1 MSLPG
6 AMSTFLNIGMN
17 DEITLKLST
26 MPNFGWTAWDCYR
39 RLLQSWGMAYG
50 IDRDEFDAVMIS
62 YKRRYKVQLKTQFT
76 PEQMRDMCTSYKKV
90 LARHKVSFE
99 QDVFLQ
105 LKQAINHVLDSWN
118 TDRARLYR
126 QKLQIADDWGT
137 AVLIQKMILGNISLD
152 SGTGV
157 AFTYAD
163 WSKEPGITLNGDFT
177 LCSQGED
184 VVAGLVYTLPISE
197 QQRKLS
203 KSPVQVSL
211 EKDFPDIYARLLSLA
226 RQLVEER
233 GYPHQEIEFT
243 FEGPRKEQLY
253 ILQTRNQLI
262 TKVKQ
267 YTVFSVPKRELKL
280 LGNGIGVGKGVLNG
294 IIVISR
300 QDIDELKDM
309 NLPLI
314 LVKPDTVPEDMEL
327 LFDCQGLLTSRGGV
341 TSHAAVTAVRLGIIG
356 VVNCRQLKVIEEDN
370 ICRIGD
376 YILRPGDK
384 IAIDASSGSIYLG
397 HYPVETIPG

>member
-1 MSLPG
+1 
-6 AMSTFLNIGMN
+6 
-17 DEITLKLST
+17 
-26 MPNFGWTAWDCYR
+26 
-39 RLLQSWGMAYG
+39 
-50 IDRDEFDAVMIS
+50 
-62 YKRRYKVQLKTQFT
+62 
-76 PEQMRDMCTSYKKV
+76 
-90 LARHKVSFE
+90 
-99 QDVFLQ
+99 
-105 LKQAINHVLDSWN
+105 
-118 TDRARLYR
+118 
-126 QKLQIADDWGT
+126 
-137 AVLIQKMILGNISLD
+137 MILGNISLD

-300 QDIDELKDM
+300 KDIDELKDM